1 MDATLQ
7 ISGGGRNCM
16 VCEIFPSWLQGSEA
30 TLDFPNLNS
39 YSMSCGKR
47 SSLRRGAFYVLN
59 PAIRVWSG
67 LISS

>member
-1 MDATLQ
+1 MYGRLQ

-16 VCEIFPSWLQGSEA
+16 VCEIFPSWLQGSEV

-47 SSLRRGAFYVLN
+47 SSLPVVPFMFSIRQYVSARG
-59 PAIRVWSG
+59 
-67 LISS
+67 